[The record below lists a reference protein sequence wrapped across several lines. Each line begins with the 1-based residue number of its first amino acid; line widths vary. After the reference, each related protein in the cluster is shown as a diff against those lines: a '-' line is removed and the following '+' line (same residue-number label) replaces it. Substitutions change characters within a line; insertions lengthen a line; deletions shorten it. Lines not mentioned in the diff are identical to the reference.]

1 MYAWENRIAEWIQK
15 HLFAIGA
22 VLFFLISIVLRFAL
36 LPFRSNDYIS
46 SLDRW
51 FNTLKDAGGILA
63 GMRLEI
69 GDYNHL
75 YRFLLAISTFCGNSL
90 YAVKFWS
97 NLFDYVGAAAGAW
110 LVYTALRESGAEKK
124 RAAGIGCV
132 AGLFLLYLPIVVMNS
147 AVWGQCDFMY
157 TSFLV
162 LCIVFLIKEKYVP
175 AFLCYG
181 VAISF
186 KLQAIFLLPVLILLY
201 LLTRKFSFTH
211 FFIIPGMM
219 LVCGLPGVI
228 ARWPVVGAKAVLEP
242 FLIYKEQIRGYNT
255 LFAHNFANIY
265 SYMDWRAIP
274 DGHIENFYKY
284 VRLGGTIFALVVLGS
299 ALWYVLLKRP
309 KMNARLLILLCLFS
323 VDTCTLFLPDM
334 HDRYA
339 FCYVILLT
347 LYVVTY
353 RRLGGSLLLSY
364 LVEACI
370 YVHYLNENELSFSY
384 PVLATFSFAAY
395 VLICLELYRLVC
407 AASRAA
413 QQPLQNARPESSP
426 GGREEMNGKEG
437 NTVVFV
443 GEKTV

>member
-15 HLFAIGA
+15 RLFAIGV

-36 LPFRSNDYIS
+36 LPFRSSDFID
-46 SLDRW
+46 SLDVW

-75 YRFLLAISTFCGNSL
+75 YRFLLALSSFSDNSL
-90 YAVKFWS
+90 YVVKFWS

-110 LVYTALRESGAEKK
+110 LVYTALREAGTEKR
-124 RAAGIGCV
+124 RAASVGCV
-132 AGLFLLYLPIVVMNS
+132 AGLFLLYLPIVLMNS
-147 AVWGQCDFMY
+147 AVWGQCDFTY

-181 VAISF
+181 VAFSF
-186 KLQAIFLLPVLILLY
+186 KLQAIFLLPILILLY
-201 LLTRKFSFTH
+201 FLTRKFSFTH
-211 FFIIPGMM
+211 FLIVPGTM
-219 LVCGLPGVI
+219 LVCGLPGII
-228 ARWPVVGAKAVLEP
+228 ARWPVVGAQAVLEP
-242 FLIYKEQIRGYNT
+242 FLIYKKQILGYNT
-255 LFAHNFANIY
+255 AFTLNFANIY
-265 SYMDWRAIP
+265 SFMEWRAIP

-284 VRLGGTIFALVVLGS
+284 VRLSGTIFALVVLGS

-309 KMNARLLILLCLFS
+309 KMDARLLILLSLFS

-353 RRLGGSLLLSY
+353 RRLGRSLLLSY
-364 LVEACI
+364 LVETCI

-384 PVLATFSFAAY
+384 AVLATFSLAAY

-407 AASRAA
+407 AASDTAVGGAQKEERAKEPPVKRKRAA
-413 QQPLQNARPESSP
+413 KRV
-426 GGREEMNGKEG
+426 K
-437 NTVVFV
+437 
-443 GEKTV
+443 